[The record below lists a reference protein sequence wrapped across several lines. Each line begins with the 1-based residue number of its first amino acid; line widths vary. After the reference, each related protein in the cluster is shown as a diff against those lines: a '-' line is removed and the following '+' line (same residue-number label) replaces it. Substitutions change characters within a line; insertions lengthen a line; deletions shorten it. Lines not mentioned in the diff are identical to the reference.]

1 MGDPAAISPEL
12 TAKVISLSEVLAA
25 ARLMV
30 IGGQLCRML
39 PQLAQDARACHQM
52 PWNVE

>member
-1 MGDPAAISPEL
+1 MGDPAGISPEL

-30 IGGQLCRML
+30 IGDPKCNWG
-39 PQLAQDARACHQM
+39 
-52 PWNVE
+52 